1 MIRSLRSAV
10 LALALVVRAQHE
22 KDTFNLGDGPAIR
35 AALVRWFRVQKQHTL
50 AYLHHLPGHRADGP
64 TELPSKLPNFD
75 GDTPKMVEDMTPLIT
90 ATWDKAGR
98 KFREQIGLD
107 PDQWKVINPH
117 VKGKIQNATMAFCAE
132 TNQTTSKLLNQAL
145 ADLRAELVTG
155 IVDEGEG
162 LVELTKRVE
171 RVFENAETWRARRI
185 AATENSR
192 ARHEAELESAVESEV
207 VAGFQWL
214 LSEGACALCYHISDQ
229 VKQMPL
235 GENFAVIGH
244 NEHYKNIRTPPLH
257 PGCRCSQLA
266 ILKPEYGG
274 PAEPKW
280 GKTAVQPK
288 VEEKDSETFPYA
300 DQHSKVRPTR
310 PNDSTDSSTSA
321 PVDPLPEPTFDNAQP
336 AGAPVS
342 NALLLQ
348 ESKLKPQL
356 QRVLDA
362 INAVHGDGVLPEIP
376 TKLNNNKVL
385 VGTLKLDKE
394 TRHPLRIEISRK
406 GPTPGFAYLHEI
418 GHFLDRSGIPG
429 WDKRWSHYS
438 EDEHTGPV
446 MKAIVDSKA
455 VKNLFATYENPPED
469 DPGSK
474 NYAKYLLLENELWAR
489 AYSQYIVTRSRD
501 AVLLADLRLQQNAR
515 YAPYKDEQWA
525 DDDFKPIA
533 KAIDNLFANL
543 GWRK

>member
-1 MIRSLRSAV
+1 V

-35 AALVRWFRVQKQHTL
+35 AALVRWFRIQRKSIL
-50 AYLHHLPGHRADGP
+50 DYLHHLPGHRAEGP

-98 KFREQIGLD
+98 KFREKIGLD

-132 TNQTTSKLLNQAL
+132 TNATTSKLLNQAL

-162 LVELTKRVE
+162 LIELTKRVE

-274 PAEPKW
+274 PENPEW

-288 VEEKDSETFPYA
+288 VEDESPTSIIRVQAHGDVPAHDVEAMQRIVDAFPRHLLERYRDYGGRVTVGKRITEVDPSLKGVTPRGWPEGKTWDNADGFYDDNTHNAVVTEEWLRYDKWVKSKRMPGVIRHELSHGIDKAISGSTNKDFIEAYEKD
-300 DQHSKVRPTR
+300 
-310 PNDSTDSSTSA
+310 
-321 PVDPLPEPTFDNAQP
+321 
-336 AGAPVS
+336 VS
-342 NALLLQ
+342 NMSDEA
-348 ESKLKPQL
+348 
-356 QRVLDA
+356 
-362 INAVHGDGVLPEIP
+362 
-376 TKLNNNKVL
+376 TKRN
-385 VGTLKLDKE
+385 
-394 TRHPLRIEISRK
+394 
-406 GPTPGFAYLHEI
+406 AYLVQ
-418 GHFLDRSGIPG
+418 PG
-429 WDKRWSHYS
+429 NAGKS
-438 EDEHTGPV
+438 E
-446 MKAIVDSKA
+446 A
-455 VKNLFATYENPPED
+455 FAE
-469 DPGSK
+469 
-474 NYAKYLLLENELWAR
+474 
-489 AYSQYIVTRSRD
+489 
-501 AVLLADLRLQQNAR
+501 LLAFLSGGAAGNIQIEDFPLTIAHLRQSVVQVN
-515 YAPYKDEQWA
+515 Q
-525 DDDFKPIA
+525 
-533 KAIDNLFANL
+533 
-543 GWRK
+543 